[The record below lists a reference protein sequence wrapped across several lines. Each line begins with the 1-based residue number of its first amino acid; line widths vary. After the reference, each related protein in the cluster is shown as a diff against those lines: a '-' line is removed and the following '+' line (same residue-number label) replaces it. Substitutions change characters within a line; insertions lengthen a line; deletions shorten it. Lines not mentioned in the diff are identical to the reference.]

1 MGRSLLLP
9 SAVLAALATWTTH
22 APAADTA
29 VRWRAWDEKAFAE
42 AKESGK
48 PILLV
53 SDARWSPRSGEMQRE
68 VFGDGTVALLVNE
81 WFVPVRIDR
90 DERPD
95 IDVRYQAA
103 VRSAGGNAGWP
114 LVAFLTPAG
123 EVIFGGTHFRLRD
136 DFLEKRPAFET
147 VLRGV
152 AEDWEKR
159 RDELLERART
169 LEEKLRAQAAQ
180 APAPLNEDA
189 QKFDVAAALKN
200 AAATLCERFDSV
212 GGGFGPGVEGPK
224 FPTPQAL
231 ELLLLHHARSGDA
244 ASLNVLKGTLDGM
257 LAGGIHDRLGGGFH
271 RVSIDRL
278 WRVPRFEKLL
288 GLNAEMLQLL
298 VHAWQFT
305 KEPTYR
311 EAAEGVL
318 RWMMETLADRERG
331 GFYAVQLGDEAYYT
345 WTLGELEA
353 ALAEDEGCGLV
364 RRFYD
369 IEAWGN
375 LPETNPHRNVLF
387 EACGIE
393 EAARAVHTD
402 RAGGEKV
409 LREAL
414 PKLRAARRKRPAPPV
429 DRRILVDA
437 NARAVSAC
445 LLAAGAFARDD
456 VRAFALKTLD
466 RLLKEATD
474 PAKGAGHAIAPDG
487 SVSFPFLA
495 NDEAALALACTDA
508 YLATGD
514 DRYFEAAEASV
525 KRLDERFLDPTDGC
539 YADRALKG
547 DGAPPA
553 LGRLSAVYKPLQDS
567 SLDGPSVNALAAMVR
582 PRIREFSSAYSRQ
595 APAVPFG
602 AKLEA
607 LGAFAPALCV
617 AAENV
622 NQRFV
627 FLVLKRDP
635 NRLDRSEVGRAIH
648 ECYSYPEGMI
658 LHIPPE
664 KPEVFSRLR
673 KAIDPLLKLIPDDGV
688 GGIAAAG
695 WMRAFKDAKELK
707 EAFER
712 ARKP

>member
-1 MGRSLLLP
+1 MGRPLLLP
-9 SAVLAALATWTTH
+9 AAVLAALAAWATQ
-22 APAADTA
+22 ALAAD
-29 VRWRAWDEKAFAE
+29 VRWRAWEEKAFAE
-42 AKESGK
+42 AKERGK
-48 PILLV
+48 PILLII
-53 SDARWSPRSGEMQRE
+53 DARWSPRSAEMQSE

-159 RDELLERART
+159 RDELLERAKS
-169 LEEKLRAQAAQ
+169 LEEKLRAQSAQ
-180 APAPLNEDA
+180 VEQETPKEDA
-189 QKFDVAAALKN
+189 PKFDAPAALKN
-200 AAATLCERFDSV
+200 AAATLCERFDPV

-224 FPTPQAL
+224 FPPPQAL

-244 ASLNVLKGTLDGM
+244 ASLNVLRHTLAGM

-305 KEPTYR
+305 KDPDYR

-318 RWMMETLADRERG
+318 QWMMEALADRERG
-331 GFYAVQLGDEAYYT
+331 GFFAGQLGEEPFYT

-364 RRFYD
+364 RRFYE
-369 IEAWGN
+369 IEAWGD

-387 EACGIE
+387 KACSIE
-393 EAARAVHTD
+393 EAAKAVHAD

-414 PKLRAARRKRPAPPV
+414 QKLRAARQKRPAPPV

-437 NARAVSAC
+437 NARAISAC

-474 PAKGAGHAIAPDG
+474 PAKGAGHVIAPDG

-525 KRLDERFLDPTDGC
+525 KRLDERFLDAADGC

-582 PRIREFSSAYSRQ
+582 PRMREFSSTYRRQ
-595 APAVPFG
+595 GPAVPVG

-607 LGAFAPALCV
+607 LGAFAPALCIASV
-617 AAENV
+617 CSEQEYRALFFTHDASERQAIDRV
-622 NQRFV
+622 VDEFYGYPSW
-627 FLVLKRDP
+627 LVMYLP
-635 NRLDRSEVGRAIH
+635 PDR
-648 ECYSYPEGMI
+648 
-658 LHIPPE
+658 
-664 KPEVFSRLR
+664 PEVFARLR
-673 KAIDPLLKLIPDDGV
+673 KELEPHLGAIPKE
-688 GGIAAAG
+688 AAG
-695 WMRAFKDAKELK
+695 IVVSKEEGLEVFTDSAELK
-707 EAFER
+707 ARLESL
-712 ARKP
+712 RKP

>member
-1 MGRSLLLP
+1 MPTGRSLLL
-9 SAVLAALATWTTH
+9 LAALAAWAAQ
-22 APAADTA
+22 APAADAT

-42 AKESGK
+42 AKERGK

-53 SDARWSPRSGEMQRE
+53 IDARWSPRSAEMQGE

-90 DERPD
+90 DDRPD

-114 LVAFLTPAG
+114 LVAFLAPGG

-159 RDELLERART
+159 RDELQERAKT
-169 LEEKLRAQAAQ
+169 LEEKLRAQSASVEQ
-180 APAPLNEDA
+180 EAPKDGPQTLDA
-189 QKFDVAAALKN
+189 SAALKS
-200 AAATLCERFDSV
+200 AAATLCERFDPV

-231 ELLLLHHARSGDA
+231 ELLLLHHARNGDD
-244 ASLNVLKGTLDGM
+244 ASLNVLKRTLDGM

-305 KEPTYR
+305 KDPAYR

-318 RWMMETLADRERG
+318 RWMMGALADRERG
-331 GFYAVQLGDEAYYT
+331 GFFAGQSGDETYYT
-345 WTLGELEA
+345 WTLGELET
-353 ALAEDEGCGLV
+353 ALAEDEGCALV

-369 IEAWGN
+369 VEAWGD

-387 EACGIE
+387 EACGME
-393 EAARAVHTD
+393 KAAKEVHAD

-414 PKLRAARRKRPAPPV
+414 PKLRAARQKRPAPPV

-456 VRAFALKTLD
+456 VRAFALKTMD
-466 RLLKEATD
+466 RLLKEAAD
-474 PAKGAGHAIAPDG
+474 SAKGAAHVLAPDG
-487 SVSFPFLA
+487 GVSFPFLA

-514 DRYFEAAEASV
+514 DRYFDAAEASV
-525 KRLDERFLDPTDGC
+525 KRLDERFLDAADGC

-547 DGAPPA
+547 GGAPPA

-567 SLDGPSVNALAAMVR
+567 SLDGPSVNALAAMAKR
-582 PRIREFSSAYSRQ
+582 LLWELKRADGATR
-595 APAVPFG
+595 PAVPFRG
-602 AKLEA
+602 KLEA
-607 LGAFAPALCV
+607 LGAFAPALCIASVCSEREYKVLYFTHEASERQAIDRV
-617 AAENV
+617 ADESYGYSSWFAMH
-622 NQRFV
+622 
-627 FLVLKRDP
+627 LP
-635 NRLDRSEVGRAIH
+635 SNRPDIFA
-648 ECYSYPEGMI
+648 
-658 LHIPPE
+658 
-664 KPEVFSRLR
+664 RLR
-673 KAIDPLLKLIPDDGV
+673 KGLDPMLGSIPKE
-688 GGIAAAG
+688 AAG
-695 WMRAFKDAKELK
+695 LFVSKEDGLEIITDAAKLK
-707 EAFER
+707 ARLESL
-712 ARKP
+712 RKP